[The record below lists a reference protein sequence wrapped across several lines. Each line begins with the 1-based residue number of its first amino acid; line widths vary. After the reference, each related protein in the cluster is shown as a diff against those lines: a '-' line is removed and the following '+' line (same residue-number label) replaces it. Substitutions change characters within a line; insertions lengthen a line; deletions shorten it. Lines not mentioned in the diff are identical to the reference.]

1 MTIDHNRMKEYKRI
15 LDRYKQEVLN
25 KRERQEKIKQL
36 KKILY
41 PFIIGMCVGI
51 FLCMAL

>member
-1 MTIDHNRMKEYKRI
+1 MTVDHNRMKEYKRI

-41 PFIIGMCVGI
+41 PFIAGIIVGI
-51 FLCMAL
+51 VFCFAL